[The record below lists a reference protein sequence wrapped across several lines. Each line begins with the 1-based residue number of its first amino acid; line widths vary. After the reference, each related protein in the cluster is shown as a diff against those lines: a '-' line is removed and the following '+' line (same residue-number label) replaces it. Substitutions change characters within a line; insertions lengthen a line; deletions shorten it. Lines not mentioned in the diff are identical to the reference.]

1 MKKTGRK
8 NKAAAFYDM
17 DGTLVKTNLVHA
29 LLFQARN
36 QQGILKSITR
46 TAQITSSIPIFF
58 LTDLYNRSVFQERFF
73 RSYKGESEDRLRFLS
88 EELFEEVLKPSIFP
102 GAIDLI
108 ERSRGIGLR
117 QVLVTGALDVTVAP
131 LARYLRIDDWI
142 TNRLEFVD
150 GFATGRLLPPVMVN
164 ATKAAWIRTYAE
176 KEGISLQESYCYTD
190 SISDLPMLSVVGHP
204 AAVNPDFRLRSAALQ
219 NNWPVLDLR

>member
-1 MKKTGRK
+1 MKKTNRK
-8 NKAAAFYDM
+8 TKGAAFYDM
-17 DGTLVKTNLVHA
+17 DGTIVKTNLVHA

-46 TAQITSSIPIFF
+46 TAKITASIPAFF
-58 LTDLYNRSVFQERFF
+58 LIDLYNRSVFQERFF

-88 EELFEEVLKPSIFP
+88 EELFDEVLKPSIFP

-108 ERSRGIGLR
+108 ESSRSIGLR

-164 ATKAAWIRTYAE
+164 ATKASWIRTYAE
-176 KEGISLQESYCYTD
+176 KEGLSLHDSYCYTD

-204 AAVNPDFRLRSAALQ
+204 AAVNPDFRLRSAAIQ
-219 NNWPVLDLR
+219 NNWPVLDLA